1 MGRGGRGLAV
11 GIDSGGQVDIP
22 DTYRQVERLVQAGRP
37 VVFVSG
43 NAGTG
48 KTTLIRYLLEV
59 LPLQSAV
66 VAPTGVAALNAGG
79 STIHSF
85 FRLPPRLHD
94 AGDVRLPRDRA
105 LYKKLQLLIVD
116 EVSML
121 RCDLLDAIDH
131 FLRRA
136 RELPHPFGGVQLM
149 LIGDMFQLP
158 PVVPRDEWE
167 VLCARGY
174 ADPYFFSAL
183 ALEALPMVHVE
194 LDRVFRQTDPAF
206 VGLLNKVRVAQDMD
220 VVVEEL
226 NERCCLGDDTEPE
239 MTLTCTNQAADTIN
253 AAAMAALDTEEH
265 LLEGT
270 LTGHFKLGSDRL
282 PSPLELRLKVGAQVM
297 FTKNDDQ
304 ERWVNGSLGMVAAVS
319 EDLVRVRMLGDGE
332 RVVHDVVP
340 VSWESFE
347 YRLDRTEDRIVAEK
361 AGEYTQFPL
370 TPAWAVTIH
379 KSQGTTLDRVLI
391 DFGRGAF
398 AGGQAYVAL
407 SRCRSLR
414 GVRLARPLRVTD
426 VRCDPRIRRFYDE
439 NQPGAD

>member
-1 MGRGGRGLAV
+1 M
-11 GIDSGGQVDIP
+11 DIP
-22 DTYRQVERLVQAGRP
+22 DTYKQVEQLVQARHP
-37 VVFVSG
+37 AVFVSG

-59 LPLQSAV
+59 LSLQSAV

-79 STIHSF
+79 STLHSF

-94 AGDVRLPRDRA
+94 AKEVRLPRDRT
-105 LYKKLQLLIVD
+105 LYKRLELLIVD

-121 RCDLLDAIDH
+121 RCDLLDAVDR

-136 RELPHPFGGVQLM
+136 RESPHPFGGVQLL

-158 PVVPRDEWE
+158 PVVPRAEWE
-167 VLCARGY
+167 VLRAGGY
-174 ADPYFFSAL
+174 ADPYFFSAFAL
-183 ALEALPMVHVE
+183 AGISVEHVE
-194 LDRVFRQTDPAF
+194 LRHVFRQSDPAF
-206 VGLLNKVRVAQDMD
+206 VSLLNKVRTAQDLEA
-220 VVVEEL
+220 VVEKL
-226 NERCCLGDDTEPE
+226 NERCFLGDDIEPE
-239 MTLTCTNQAADTIN
+239 MTLTCTNRAADAIN

-270 LTGHFKLGSDRL
+270 LTGNFKLGGDRL
-282 PSPLELRLKVGAQVM
+282 PSPLELRLRVGAQVM
-297 FTKNDDQ
+297 FTKNDEQ
-304 ERWVNGSLGMVAAVS
+304 ERWVNGSLGVVVAVS
-319 EDLVRVRMLGDGE
+319 QDLVRVRMLGEGAGE
-332 RVVHDVVP
+332 RLIHDVVP

-347 YRLDRTEDRIVAEK
+347 YRLDRAEDRIVAEK
-361 AGEYTQFPL
+361 VGEYTQFPL

-414 GVRLARPLRVTD
+414 GIRLARSLRTTD
-426 VRCDPRIRRFYDE
+426 VRCDPRVRRFYEE
-439 NQPGAD
+439 NRCNADSQSR